1 MNISQRAFYYVT
13 RKKGKS
19 LLLLAILLA
28 MGSCVLTGLAIWRA
42 AGEAQLELRQ
52 SLGGRLA
59 ISVDWQNSPYVVEEK
74 LAESYDEASG
84 KTSISSLLYSTK
96 QLTPENIAAIKGV
109 AGVKY
114 CSGRFEGLTP
124 LPELSLLPGTV
135 PIDPKYQGHTKTL
148 GVYNSRDDELFSDG
162 SLQLTAGRHLGPD
175 DRQAVLI
182 SEDLAAKSEL
192 QVGDYLT
199 VRCYS
204 PKDESHSG
212 ATLHLQIV
220 GLFAPKEVEAF
231 GKIIPTYD
239 KIQNL
244 VFIDL
249 PSALAIDGSDFNY
262 GFSALS
268 VGIEDPAEMARVLA
282 EIQSLPEIDWQAF
295 TVEADNEAYLNASAP
310 LNALSELLPT
320 LLAVIILVS
329 GIILTLILTLWSK
342 SRLHETGVLL
352 SLGFSKAAIIG
363 QYLLE
368 VLLLAVLAFGLS
380 YFSSCT
386 VAEQIGNQLLAQ
398 SLPAENEAATAAAVE
413 FGAKVGEAI
422 AATDG
427 IKVAVEP
434 FDLAMLYLIGLGV
447 IIAAVCL
454 ASVPVM
460 RLRPRE
466 ILSKMS

>member
-1 MNISQRAFYYVT
+1 MLFRS
-13 RKKGKS
+13 
-19 LLLLAILLA
+19 
-28 MGSCVLTGLAIWRA
+28 
-42 AGEAQLELRQ
+42 
-52 SLGGRLA
+52 
-59 ISVDWQNSPYVVEEK
+59 EEK
-74 LAESYDEASG
+74 LAESYDETSG
-84 KTSISSLLYSTK
+84 KTSISSLIYSTK

-135 PIDPKYQGHTKTL
+135 PIDPKYQGCTKTL

-204 PKDESHSG
+204 PKDESYSG

-368 VLLLAVLAFGLS
+368 VLLLAILVITALLIGV
-380 YFSSCT
+380 FSSMLSK
-386 VAEQIGNQLLAQ
+386 IILLAVV
-398 SLPAENEAATAAAVE
+398 AAA
-413 FGAKVGEAI
+413 F
-422 AATDG
+422 
-427 IKVAVEP
+427 
-434 FDLAMLYLIGLGV
+434 V
-447 IIAAVCL
+447 IFL
-454 ASVPVM
+454 
-460 RLRPRE
+460 
-466 ILSKMS
+466 ILSINS

>member
-74 LAESYDEASG
+74 LAESYDETSG

-135 PIDPKYQGHTKTL
+135 PIDPKYQGCTKTL

-204 PKDESHSG
+204 PKDESYSG

-329 GIILTLILTLWSK
+329 GK
-342 SRLHETGVLL
+342 
-352 SLGFSKAAIIG
+352 IG
-363 QYLLE
+363 RAH
-368 VLLLAVLAFGLS
+368 V
-380 YFSSCT
+380 
-386 VAEQIGNQLLAQ
+386 
-398 SLPAENEAATAAAVE
+398 
-413 FGAKVGEAI
+413 
-422 AATDG
+422 
-427 IKVAVEP
+427 
-434 FDLAMLYLIGLGV
+434 
-447 IIAAVCL
+447 
-454 ASVPVM
+454 
-460 RLRPRE
+460 
-466 ILSKMS
+466 